1 MSRKNA
7 SAICILVAAIWGGGF
22 IATDAAL
29 ATFDPFTVLLIRFLG
44 ASLVCWLIVGIQKNT
59 HYQSRCI
66 KRGFIRYFL
75 VFGLCLSN
83 LWFRYDQYRS
93 KCFFNGGQCGHGTL
107 YRLAH
112 L

>member
-44 ASLVCWLIVGIQKNT
+44 ASLVCWIIVGIQK
-59 HYQSRCI
+59 
-66 KRGFIRYFL
+66 IRITKAGVL
-75 VFGLCLSN
+75 KGSL
-83 LWFRYDQYRS
+83 
-93 KCFFNGGQCGHGTL
+93 
-107 YRLAH
+107 
-112 L
+112 